1 MFKILPCR
9 KFLGSKEVYEKAKI
23 ILVSFPLDHTVTFRS
38 GTRFAPSAIRDA
50 SYSLEEYSL
59 LTERNI
65 LDIPFYDW
73 GELELPQRDLSTSL
87 KLIEAA
93 SETIIGDGKSP
104 AVIGGEHLITYPV
117 IKALKN
123 KFDNL
128 VVFDLDAHFDLR
140 DSYYGIKYSH
150 ATVMRRIAE
159 VIGVENLF
167 QFGIRSGTKEEKD
180 FSAGS
185 NLHTLSSKS
194 LEEALLKSCDRPIY
208 LTVDIDVLDPAFAP
222 GVGTPEPGGTSSR
235 EILDFLSFL
244 QNGNIVGFDLVEV
257 CPPYDPSSITAT
269 LGAKLILEIL
279 FLIGKNMMDKNP

>member
-9 KFLGSKEVYEKAKI
+9 KFLGSKEVYEKARI

-73 GELELPQRDLSTSL
+73 GELELPQGDLSTSL

-93 SETIIGDGKSP
+93 SETIIGDSKSP

>member
-23 ILVSFPLDHTVTFRS
+23 ILISFPLDHTVTFRS

-50 SYSLEEYSL
+50 SYSLEEYSF

-65 LDIPFYDW
+65 LDISFYDW
-73 GELELPQRDLSTSL
+73 GELELPLGDLSTSL
-87 KLIEAA
+87 KLIENV
-93 SETIIGDGKSP
+93 SETIIGDSKFP
-104 AVIGGEHLITYPV
+104 AIIGGEHLITYPV
-117 IKALKN
+117 IKALK
-123 KFDNL
+123 KKYDNL
-128 VVFDLDAHFDLR
+128 VVFALDAHFDLR
-140 DSYYGIKYSH
+140 NSYYGIKYSH
-150 ATVMRRIAE
+150 ATVMRRVAE

-194 LEEALLKSCDRPIY
+194 FEEALLKSCDRPIY

-222 GVGTPEPGGTSSR
+222 GVGTPEPGGPSSR
-235 EILDFLSFL
+235 EILDALSFL
-244 QNGNIVGFDLVEV
+244 QKGNIIGFDLVEV
-257 CPPYDPSSITAT
+257 CPPYDSSTTTSI
-269 LGAKLILEIL
+269 LGAKLIIEIL
-279 FLIGKNMMDKNP
+279 FLMDKKP